1 MRFAKTDRSQVVK
14 VGAKQ
19 MQTAQGQPRFGGHRD
34 GNILEF
40 YTEEFRPE
48 PSPVELFRQ
57 HVIQWFFAAKH
68 LRFFET
74 NRLTDKPTSEDLA
87 SHRMVCSALITF
99 GEFASTFARRNTSQI
114 DLAAVGLSVE
124 SIEAETRLLRN
135 NFKMFHD
142 NTISYAQA
150 DAVLKEAFNEA

>member
-1 MRFAKTDRSQVVK
+1 MSQVTES
-14 VGAKQ
+14 Q
-19 MQTAQGQPRFGGHRD
+19 QRFGGHRG

-48 PSPVELFRQ
+48 PTSNEIFRQ

-68 LRFFET
+68 LRYFET
-74 NRLTDKPTSEDLA
+74 IRLTDKPAAEDLA

-99 GEFASTFARRNTSQI
+99 GEFASNFARRSKSEVN
-114 DLAAVGLSVE
+114 LEAVGLSVE
-124 SIEAETRLLRN
+124 NIEAETRLLRN
-135 NFKMFHD
+135 NFRMFHD

-150 DAVLKEAFNEA
+150 DSVLNEAFNET

>member
-1 MRFAKTDRSQVVK
+1 
-14 VGAKQ
+14 
-19 MQTAQGQPRFGGHRD
+19 MQTTQSKARFGGHRG

-48 PSPVELFRQ
+48 STSVEIFRQ
-57 HVIQWFFAAKH
+57 QVIQWFFAVKH

-74 NRLTDKPTSEDLA
+74 NRLTDQPAPEDLA

-99 GEFASTFARRNTSQI
+99 GEFASNFARKNKSQI
-114 DLAAVGLSVE
+114 DLGAVGLSVE
-124 SIEAETRLLRN
+124 CVEAETRLLRN

-142 NTISYAQA
+142 HTISYAEA

>member
-1 MRFAKTDRSQVVK
+1 
-14 VGAKQ
+14 
-19 MQTAQGQPRFGGHRD
+19 MQTTQSKTRFGGPRG
-34 GNILEF
+34 GNLLEF

-48 PSPVELFRQ
+48 PTSVEIFRQ

-74 NRLTDKPTSEDLA
+74 SRLTDSPTPEDLA

-99 GEFASTFARRNTSQI
+99 GEFASNFARKSKSEVN
-114 DLAAVGLSVE
+114 LAAVGLSVE

-142 NTISYAQA
+142 NTISYSEA
-150 DAVLKEAFNEA
+150 DSVLKEAFNET

>member
-1 MRFAKTDRSQVVK
+1 
-14 VGAKQ
+14 
-19 MQTAQGQPRFGGHRD
+19 MQSTQGQARFGGHRG

-48 PSPVELFRQ
+48 PSPVETFRQ

-68 LRFFET
+68 LRFFEA
-74 NRLTDKPTSEDLA
+74 NRLTDKPTPEDLA

-99 GEFASTFARRNTSQI
+99 GEFATNFAGKCKSQI
-114 DLAAVGLSVE
+114 NLAAVGLSVE

-142 NTISYAQA
+142 HTMSYFEA
-150 DAVLKEAFNEA
+150 DAVLKEAFHEA

>member
-1 MRFAKTDRSQVVK
+1 MSQ
-14 VGAKQ
+14 ATQ
-19 MQTAQGQPRFGGHRD
+19 SQARFGGHRG

-48 PSPVELFRQ
+48 PSPIELFRQ

-68 LRFFET
+68 LRFFEA
-74 NRLTDKPTSEDLA
+74 NKLTDQPTAEDLA

-99 GEFASTFARRNTSQI
+99 GEFASNFARKCKTQI
-114 DLAAVGLSVE
+114 NLAAVGLSVE

-142 NTISYAQA
+142 NTMSYFEA
-150 DAVLKEAFNEA
+150 DSVLKEAFNEA